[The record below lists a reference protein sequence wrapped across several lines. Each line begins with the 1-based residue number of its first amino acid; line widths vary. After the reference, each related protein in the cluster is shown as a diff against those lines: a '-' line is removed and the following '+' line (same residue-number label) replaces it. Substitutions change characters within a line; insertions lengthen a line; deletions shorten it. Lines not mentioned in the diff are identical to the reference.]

1 MDFCSGQDRK
11 TVLYFFLKQLKGT
24 HTKYMKQQ
32 FQDTGYQAKRTGIL
46 TDKKQTWQ
54 APQMAPAY
62 GLISHKTDF

>member
-1 MDFCSGQDRK
+1 
-11 TVLYFFLKQLKGT
+11 
-24 HTKYMKQQ
+24 MKQQ